1 MMWPIF
7 WPDDTHFTNHQNERH
22 PSQDFD
28 AIGKYIADKVS
39 AVVAAN
45 GSSNDPHGYGQIV
58 ARELLPDLLPYVVGT
73 PATYS
78 FAARN
83 GRTMADN
90 APGAMLSLVSG
101 MAVPSG
107 LKPSVAKNQR
117 DDKFPYVV
125 PA

>member
-45 GSSNDPHGYGQIV
+45 GTSDDPQGYGQTV
-58 ARELLPDLLPYVVGT
+58 ARELLPDVLP
-73 PATYS
+73 
-78 FAARN
+78 AARN

-90 APGAMLSLVSG
+90 APEAMLSLVSG

-107 LKPSVAKNQR
+107 LKALVAKNQR
-117 DDKFPYVV
+117 DEKFPYVV
-125 PA
+125 LA

>member
-7 WPDDTHFTNHQNERH
+7 WLDDVHFADHQNTRH

-28 AIGKYIADKVS
+28 AIGKYIGDKVT

-45 GSSNDPHGYGQIV
+45 GTSNNPEGYGQTV
-58 ARELLPDLLPYVVGT
+58 ARELLPDVLPYIVGT

-83 GRTMADN
+83 GRTI
-90 APGAMLSLVSG
+90 APEAMLSLVSG

-107 LKPSVAKNQR
+107 LRPRRNGLFSTGAR
-117 DDKFPYVV
+117 EPER
-125 PA
+125 